1 MFFIVSRSAAIDENS
16 HLQHQQRQP
25 PSSKPSPVVEIG
37 TGHGPLCG
45 LACGDLCPD
54 RRALDHS
61 YFTKDLPALGAFLK
75 GHDRL
80 VKNGR
85 IDRKALAESHMT
97 MDDLE
102 EDLREKGVEDQ
113 RASRKRAWSVAANCR

>member
-1 MFFIVSRSAAIDENS
+1 MKIATFSINSVNRRLPNLLQWLKSVPGTAPCVASLAATYVLITV
-16 HLQHQQRQP
+16 RW
-25 PSSKPSPVVEIG
+25 II
-37 TGHGPLCG
+37 
-45 LACGDLCPD
+45 
-54 RRALDHS
+54 S

-75 GHDRL
+75 GHDRLL

-102 EDLREKGVEDQ
+102 EDLREKGAEDQ